1 MTVHVLV
8 MILAMVGLVA
18 YPLLSANAEGTEEAQ
33 ATRTTVRIAQM
44 HAVPEKWNLEKNF
57 ATFLAL
63 LEKAGAENPDI
74 FITPE
79 GWLDGYAAPHE
90 DSTPAKLREVAQDPQ
105 ASEYLKVVSE
115 QAAKRDLHICF
126 GFTSLEDGR
135 IFNAAGLWGPDGSL
149 IGIYHKTHL
158 QRHDLQYTPGEALP
172 VWPTPWG
179 PVGIMICADR
189 RWPETARCLRLQ
201 GAKLILNP
209 TYGFRGELNEA
220 MIRTRGYENQCYV
233 AFTHPGESLVTGP
246 KGGVVGKEVSETPG
260 VLVTEL
266 DLTRARDDNHIADR
280 RPDLYGVITRVP

>member
-1 MTVHVLV
+1 MAAHVLAAV
-8 MILAMVGLVA
+8 LVA
-18 YPLLSANAEGTEEAQ
+18 LGLSVYPLCSARAEEQAGDGTP
-33 ATRTTVRIAQM
+33 RTTVRIAQM

-63 LEKAGAENPDI
+63 LEKADTENPDI

-79 GWLDGYAAPHE
+79 GWLDGYAAP
-90 DSTPAKLREVAQDPQ
+90 DDASTPEKLREVAQDPRT
-105 ASEYLKVVSE
+105 SEYLKVVSE
-115 QAAKRDLHICF
+115 QADKRDMHICF
-126 GFTSLEDGR
+126 GFTSLENGR
-135 IFNAAGLWGPDGSL
+135 IYNAAGLWGSDGSL
-149 IGIYHKTHL
+149 IGIYHKTHI
-158 QRHDLQYTPGEALP
+158 QTHDVQYTPGEGLP

-220 MIRTRGYENQCYV
+220 MIRTRSFENQCYV

-246 KGGVVGKEVSETPG
+246 KGGVIGKEVSETPG

-280 RPDLYGVITRVP
+280 RPELYGVITRVP